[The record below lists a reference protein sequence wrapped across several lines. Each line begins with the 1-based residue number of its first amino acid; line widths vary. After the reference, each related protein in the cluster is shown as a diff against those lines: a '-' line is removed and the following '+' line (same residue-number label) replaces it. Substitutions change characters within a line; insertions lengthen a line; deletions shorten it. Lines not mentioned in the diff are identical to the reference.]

1 MINSLQQEEK
11 QYEKSIGLLLFYTGT
26 YDKKVIDR
34 LKTLKVRRSYNFL
47 EIMDID

>member
-1 MINSLQQEEK
+1 MKKYRTTDE
-11 QYEKSIGLLLFYTGT
+11 LLLYIGT
-26 YDKKVIDR
+26 YGKKVIDR